1 MLSPHL
7 PFEALMKFLRTCAV
21 LAFAVLLATRTVHA
35 APETVTFKS
44 GDETVKALL
53 YLPAGAGPHP
63 AIVLVHEWW
72 GVTDWVKA
80 QAQDFADHGYVALV
94 PDLYRGQSTSDPQV
108 AHELMRG
115 LPEDRAVR
123 DLVAAAGYLATRHDV
138 RNDRIGTVGWCMGG
152 GYALQLALADHAIR
166 AVAINYG
173 ALATDKAAVTAMPAA
188 VLGNFGALDRGI
200 TPADVQQFEATLK
213 SAGKAPNIKIYPDAG
228 HGFENPGNKDGYRA
242 ADTVDAHERMLSFFG
257 DTLKSQK

>member
-1 MLSPHL
+1 
-7 PFEALMKFLRTCAV
+7 MKFLRTCAV
-21 LAFAVLLATRTVHA
+21 LAFAVLLATRTGHA

-44 GDETVKALL
+44 GDQTVKALL

-115 LPEDRAVR
+115 LPEIVR
-123 DLVAAAGYLATRHDV
+123 CVTWWQRLA
-138 RNDRIGTVGWCMGG
+138 ISPLGTTFAM
-152 GYALQLALADHAIR
+152 
-166 AVAINYG
+166 
-173 ALATDKAAVTAMPAA
+173 TA
-188 VLGNFGALDRGI
+188 
-200 TPADVQQFEATLK
+200 
-213 SAGKAPNIKIYPDAG
+213 SA
-228 HGFENPGNKDGYRA
+228 R
-242 ADTVDAHERMLSFFG
+242 
-257 DTLKSQK
+257 

>member
-1 MLSPHL
+1 
-7 PFEALMKFLRTCAV
+7 MKLFRTCAV
-21 LAFAVLLATRTVHA
+21 FAFAILLAVRVVHA
-35 APETVTFKS
+35 APQSVSYKS
-44 GDETVKALL
+44 GDETVNALL
-53 YLPAGAGPHP
+53 YLPAGPGPHP

-72 GVTDWVKA
+72 GVTDWIKA

-94 PDLYRGQSTSDPQV
+94 PDLYRGKSTADPAV

-123 DLVAAAGYLATRHDV
+123 DLVAAAGYLATRNDV

-152 GYALQLALADHAIR
+152 EYALQLTLADKAIR

-173 ALATDKAAVTAMPAA
+173 ALSTDKPALVAMQAA

-200 TPADVQQFEATLK
+200 TTDDVRQFETTLK
-213 SAGKAPNIKIYPDAG
+213 SAGKTPDIKIYPDAG
-228 HGFENPGNKDGYRA
+228 HGFENPANKDGYRP
-242 ADTVDAHERMLSFFG
+242 ADTEDAHKRMLAFFR
-257 DTLKSQK
+257 DTLQSQK